1 MKQTEEIKQKLDIV
15 DFISQNVKLK
25 KAGRNFKG
33 LCPFHNEKSPSFMVS
48 PELQIFK
55 CFGCGVGGDIFNY
68 YMLREGVEFVEALKD
83 LADLA
88 GVKLEKIPSDKNFN
102 LNQELEEINQKAA
115 RYFQYLLL
123 QHNLG
128 KEAREYLQKRG
139 VTKHQQQQ
147 FMLGYAPNAWQ
158 GLVDYLT
165 KKEKYSIDL
174 ILQTGLIIQSKG
186 RNYDRFRGRIMFPLY
201 DHRGHL
207 VGFSGRILPKY
218 ADDKSGKYINSPETN
233 LYHKS
238 KLLYP
243 FFHVKDSIRKHNK
256 VIVVEGELDVL
267 ASIRVGVDYCV
278 AVKGSALTSDQ
289 VRLLKRYTD
298 NIILSLDSDQAGI
311 NAAKRAIEVAKAFD
325 INLKVIYLPQGKDPD
340 ELIKKDPKLWKQVVK
355 SAISIYDFF
364 LKVALEKY
372 DLTKIDDKQKMA
384 DEQLAIIADIDNAI
398 VQDHFLH
405 KLSDVLKVKVDVLIR
420 QMHKKPI
427 KKQKNNKSQ
436 ANWLTQ
442 TTQNKNQ
449 TRIEKMLQQ
458 YLSYVLLY
466 YKKWR
471 VEDLKFTEFPDS
483 AVKKILELLY
493 KNKPQDISAF
503 MASLPEELHEAFQD
517 CWLAVEDEG
526 DIDLDF
532 IKVQNLQNDII
543 KLGLRDKLSQLR
555 ADFKN
560 GSDQQKPQLLEEINQ
575 ILHRLNDFNN

>member
-15 DFISQNVKLK
+15 DFISQSVNLK

-33 LCPFHNEKSPSFMVS
+33 LCPFHSEKSPSFMVS

-68 YMLREGVEFVEALKD
+68 YMLREGVGFVEALKD

-88 GVKLEKIPSDKNFN
+88 GVELKTIPNDKNFN

-115 RYFQYLLL
+115 KYFQYLL
-123 QHNLG
+123 QKHDLG

-158 GLVDYLT
+158 GLVNYLA

-174 ILQTGLIIQSKG
+174 ILKTGLIIQSKG
-186 RNYDRFRGRIMFPLY
+186 RSYDRFRGRIIFPLY

-218 ADDKSGKYINSPETN
+218 ADDKSGKYINSPETS

-243 FFHVKDSIRKHNK
+243 FFHVKDSIRKHDK
-256 VIVVEGELDVL
+256 VVIVEGELDVF
-267 ASIRVGVDYCV
+267 ASHRAGVDYCV

-289 VRLLKRYTD
+289 VRLIKRYTD
-298 NIILSLDSDQAGI
+298 NIILSLDSDQAGL
-311 NAAKRAIEVAKAFD
+311 NAAKRAIEVAKSFD

-340 ELIKKDPKLWKQVVK
+340 ELIKKDPKLWKKVVK

-405 KLSDVLKVKVDVLIR
+405 KLSDILKVKVDVLIR
-420 QMHKKPI
+420 QMHKRPV

-442 TTQNKNQ
+442 TVQNKTQ

-458 YLSYVLLY
+458 YLSYVLIN
-466 YKKWR
+466 YKNLQVK
-471 VEDLKFTEFPDS
+471 DLKFAEFPDS
-483 AVKKILELLY
+483 AVKKILTLLY
-493 KNKPQDISAF
+493 KNKPQSLSTF
-503 MASLPEELHEAFQD
+503 MASLPEELYETFQN
-517 CWLAVEDEG
+517 CWLAVEEESDA
-526 DIDLDF
+526 DLDF
-532 IKVQNLQNDII
+532 IKIQNLQNDIV
-543 KLGLRDKLSQLR
+543 KLELRDKLAKLR
-555 ADFKN
+555 VDFKN
-560 GSDQQKPQLLEEINQ
+560 SAEEQKPQLLEEINQ